1 MLSAKATVG
10 CPLLK
15 RFTSAHVCL
24 FRQSNFM
31 CIGQRNSVVRAF
43 TVDASHPDEEQH
55 KQQQLSDTP
64 LYKESQQLTIRM
76 MLGVSVVNAVYWSN
90 QLVQYALYKDVVI
103 QGINLGGD
111 PTWAYFG
118 SIATG
123 AIVYFSRTYAHHSV
137 YQCYESQDRL
147 RIGFQVHTILGY
159 PGRKFEVKIGNARFI
174 SKSNPIMTSVYGD
187 DNSNIT
193 NSKQGVLNHLL
204 KTSMIPIV
212 VDGFEGNLLLDEHGF
227 YTDKKRLAELLSVDT
242 KKMVDSKQLRV
253 QWNQQVKGRKRLPK
267 R

>member
-1 MLSAKATVG
+1 MLAKATVG
-10 CPLLK
+10 SPLVK
-15 RFTSAHVCL
+15 RFTSANVCL
-24 FRQSNFM
+24 FRQPNFM
-31 CIGQRNSVVRAF
+31 CIGQRNFLVRAF
-43 TVDASHPDEEQH
+43 TVGAAHPDEEQH
-55 KQQQLSDTP
+55 SDTL

-76 MLGVSVVNAVYWSN
+76 MLGVSVVNAVFWSN
-90 QLVQYALYKDVVI
+90 QLVQYALYRDVVI

-123 AIVYFSRTYAHHSV
+123 AIVYFSRTYAHHSI
-137 YQCYESQDRL
+137 YQCYESQDSM

-159 PGRKFEVKIGNARFI
+159 PGRKFEVKIGTARFI
-174 SKSNPIMTSVYGD
+174 SKSNPIMSSVYGD
-187 DNSNIT
+187 DDSNIT
-193 NSKQGVLNHLL
+193 NSKKGVLNHLL

-212 VDGFEGNLLLDEHGF
+212 VDGFQGNLLLDEHGF

-242 KKMVDSKQLRV
+242 KKMVDSKQMRV
-253 QWNQQVKGRKRLPK
+253 QWSQQVKGRKRLPK